1 VVAGVDAAAQDAQ
14 PDEVVMTGLAMPHE
28 LQPIAGLQLLHALQL
43 LHTPQLLQVLHGL
56 L

>member
-1 VVAGVDAAAQDAQ
+1 MVGVDAAAQDAQ
-14 PDEVVMTGLAMPHE
+14 PEEVVMIGLAMPHE

-43 LHTPQLLQVLHGL
+43 LQGLQLLQVLHGL